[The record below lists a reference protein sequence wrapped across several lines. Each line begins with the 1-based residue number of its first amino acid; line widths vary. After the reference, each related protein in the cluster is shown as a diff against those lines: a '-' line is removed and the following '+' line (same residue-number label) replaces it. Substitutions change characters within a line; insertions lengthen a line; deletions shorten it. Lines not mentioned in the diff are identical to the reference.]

1 MYIVYLKQI
10 CNFPRSNVESTNLKN
25 LTNLTNLT
33 EKLKNLA
40 SRTFAKFD
48 LEKFEPNVEVFLND
62 DDVLKG
68 RVECPA
74 CFNWVGLGLKKGKGS
89 NIDTWVN
96 SNFLLHMN
104 RVHANE
110 YKRIIVK

>member
-1 MYIVYLKQI
+1 MYIVYLKKI
-10 CNFPRSNVESTNLKN
+10 CNFPRSNVENTNLI
-25 LTNLTNLT
+25 NLT
-33 EKLKNLA
+33 EKLKNVA
-40 SRTFAKFD
+40 SGTFAKFD
-48 LEKFEPNVEVFLND
+48 LEECEPNVEVFFNK

-74 CFNWVGLGLKKGKGS
+74 CRNWVGLGLKKGKG
-89 NIDTWVN
+89 IDTWVN
-96 SNFLLHMN
+96 SNFLLHMT